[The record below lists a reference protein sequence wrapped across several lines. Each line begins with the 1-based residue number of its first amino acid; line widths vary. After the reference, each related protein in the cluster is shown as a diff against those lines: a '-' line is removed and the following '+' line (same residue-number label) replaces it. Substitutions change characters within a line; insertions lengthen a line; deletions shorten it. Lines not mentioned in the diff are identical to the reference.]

1 VTGRPRCAAQPRGA
15 FTEPHAYT
23 DDASVGAAADWV
35 ADALE
40 WLAGTDGRVRP
51 AVRSPDPVLA
61 MAGDDVDPTDPD
73 VGDLAA
79 DLVATM
85 AAAPGCVGLAAQ
97 QIGVA
102 ARVLAIDV
110 RNHPKTRTCHGL
122 VVLCNADI
130 VAASQWQKG
139 REGCLSIPDLTGDVM
154 RAGRLVV
161 AARLPGGGRPVTL
174 TTDAFEA
181 RALQHEIDHCA
192 GALFLDRVAGPH
204 AIFARKVYR

>member
-1 VTGRPRCAAQPRGA
+1 MTGTGRRASA
-15 FTEPHAYT
+15 
-23 DDASVGAAADWV
+23 DDAPIVAPVVWL
-35 ADALE
+35 ADALD
-40 WLAGTDGRVRP
+40 WLPGTDGRVRP

-61 MAGDDVDPTDPD
+61 TAGADVDPAEPVIRT
-73 VGDLAA
+73 LAA

-110 RNHPKTRTCHGL
+110 RNHPKTRTCHRL
-122 VVLCNADI
+122 LVLCNAEI
-130 VAASQWQKG
+130 VAASHWQKG
-139 REGCLSIPDLTGDVM
+139 REGCLSVPDLTGDVQ

-161 AARLPGGGRPVTL
+161 SGHLPGSGRAVTL

-192 GALFLDRVAGPH
+192 GALFLDRVSGPH